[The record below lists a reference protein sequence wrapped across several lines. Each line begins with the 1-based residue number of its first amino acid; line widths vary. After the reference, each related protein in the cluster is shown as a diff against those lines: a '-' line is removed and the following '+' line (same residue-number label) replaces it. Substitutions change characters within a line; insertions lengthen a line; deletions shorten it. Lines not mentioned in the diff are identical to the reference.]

1 MFRLKK
7 VVKAMGLVLLPG
19 GLFLLLHWLTKH
31 DVFGMG
37 ELPYWLGYNVTKAI
51 LWIGSLPTYLI

>member
-1 MFRLKK
+1 MLRLLKKRLK
-7 VVKAMGLVLLPG
+7 AMFFILLPG
-19 GLFLLLHWLTKH
+19 SIFLLLHWLTKH

-51 LWIGSLPTYLI
+51 QWIGSLF